1 MKNIFSIVMPVRVDS
16 EERVENIKS
25 VLAWTDRMN
34 STILLL
40 EADKNRKLESV
51 GQEFRNV
58 RYIFEE
64 DHSEL
69 FHRTMYINK
78 LLHYA
83 NTEVVAVWDAD
94 IIVAYRQIAQAIS
107 LIKEGACTIAYP
119 YMGKL
124 VMLSPEL
131 SDGFR
136 KNPDIEYLCGMNLP
150 ASLNRPFCGGVYLVD
165 RMKYLS
171 VGGEN
176 ERFVDWGPEDAE
188 RFRRVQILGQ
198 KVSWLPAGEVFH
210 LYHSRDGKQQGF
222 ENPRLVAMR
231 KEFIK
236 ECGMSRDEMAEY
248 VKIMN
253 KKKDYEKPI
262 GNLS

>member
-16 EERVENIKS
+16 EERIENIKS

-34 STILLL
+34 CTILLL

-51 GQEFRNV
+51 AQEFRNV

-94 IIVAYRQIAQAIS
+94 IIVAYRQIVQAIL
-107 LIKEGACTIAYP
+107 LIKECACTIVYP
-119 YMGKL
+119 YDGRYI
-124 VMLSPEL
+124 MLSPEL
-131 SDGFR
+131 SDSFR
-136 KNPDIEYLCGMNLP
+136 ATRDIVYLDGLKLQP
-150 ASLNRPFCGGVYLVD
+150 VFNRPFCGGVYFVD
-165 RMKYLS
+165 RKKYLEA
-171 VGGEN
+171 GGEN

-210 LYHSRDGKQQGF
+210 LYHSRDGNQQGF

-236 ECGMSRDEMAEY
+236 ECGMGRDEMAEY
-248 VKIMN
+248 VKTMN